1 MGVIFNLY
9 AQLLVSSIFNQSI
22 CVKIYFSI
30 LRHLIFNLHQ
40 NTRGAPLTD
49 AGSVS
54 GEYMY
59 IYKDKLYDMDE

>member
-1 MGVIFNLY
+1 MI
-9 AQLLVSSIFNQSI
+9 
-22 CVKIYFSI
+22 
-30 LRHLIFNLHQ
+30 RHLIFNLHQ
-40 NTRGAPLTD
+40 NTWGAPLTD